1 MLELGGC
8 WICNGIVIEGCIPED
23 WKSSVIL
30 PIYKGRGDPM
40 ECGSYR
46 GIELLE
52 HAMRV
57 VEGIFGHRVWQRIGV
72 NDMQFGFVRGKGD
85 TDAIFAERRKQEKF
99 RVGGGKLYFGFV
111 DLESAFGGVPRQ
123 VIQWAMREL
132 GVRGMVGIGIHVY
145 RCKNSCQ
152 NSLWQ

>member
-85 TDAIFAERRKQEKF
+85 TDAIFAERRMQEKF
-99 RVGGGKLYFGFV
+99 RVGGKEALLWLCGFGKCFWWGSETG
-111 DLESAFGGVPRQ
+111 DT
-123 VIQWAMREL
+123 
-132 GVRGMVGIGIHVY
+132 VG
-145 RCKNSCQ
+145 NA
-152 NSLWQ
+152 